1 MIECKP
7 TMANMVMSIRME
19 KHTQQLEMLNQAVI

>member
-7 TMANMVMSIRME
+7 TMASMVLTNRME
-19 KHTQQLEMLNQAVI
+19 KHTQQLETLNQAVI